1 VTSFEALRRRPAGLT
16 ALILCIGLAGTA
28 ACYWLRYHDLVRTH
42 ASLMSRMASDAQAQ
56 LAQGVRPLT
65 PSDIER
71 LRYPL
76 ERARQFMDVSRS
88 SREGSDSFRG
98 LEGLADR
105 YEVFVDELDR
115 ARVEEV
121 DASVVESFRIR
132 LDGIESQAA
141 SVRSA
146 CDLETQ

>member
-1 VTSFEALRRRPAGLT
+1 MTLFETSRGRPAHLAG
-16 ALILCIGLAGTA
+16 LILCIGLAGTA

-42 ASLMSRMASDAQAQ
+42 ASLMARMASDAQAQ
-56 LAQGVRPLT
+56 LAQGTRPLT

-76 ERARQFMDVSRS
+76 ERARHFMDVSRS

-105 YEVFVDELDR
+105 YQVFVDELDR

-121 DASVVESFRIR
+121 DERMVESFRIR